1 MLGRTVLILI
11 ALGVATVSATP
22 AAAQRAKP
30 KHYAVSTHYAVGV
43 TKEVLVRQGFE
54 VVRIE
59 VADGDQIVYYRR
71 GNMGKGKGKGPVE
84 RLVIH
89 HVENRIVFVD
99 TPDFLLAEI
108 DVRLKLP

>member
-1 MLGRTVLILI
+1 MLGRTVLILM
-11 ALGVATVSATP
+11 ALGASTVGTSP
-22 AAAQRAKP
+22 AAAQKAKP
-30 KHYAVSTHYAVGV
+30 KHYAVSTHHAVGV

-59 VADGDQIVYYRR
+59 VVSGDQVVYYRR

-84 RLVIH
+84 RLVIRR
-89 HVENRIVFVD
+89 VDNRIVFVD
-99 TPDFLLAEI
+99 TPDFLLVDI